1 MDWFGSLFWEQSALQ
16 AVCVISVI
24 IAVGLGLGK
33 LRVCGISL
41 GVTFVFFT
49 GILAGHLGLSIDP
62 EILKYAEDFG
72 LMLFVY
78 ELGLKVGPGF
88 FSSFRTGGIKLNML
102 GLGLVLAGTAVA
114 VALSYLMAI
123 PMTDMV
129 GILSGATTNTP
140 SLGAAQQ
147 AISQLGLS
155 TEGAA
160 LSCAVTY
167 PLGVVGVI
175 LAFVVVR
182 KFVAR
187 KSDYEERHQDDSDHT
202 YVAEFRVTNPG
213 IYGRSLRE
221 ISSLGSTHFVVSR
234 IWHDEDVSIPG
245 PDDVLCEGDRV
256 LVITN
261 EDEVAK
267 LTVLFGEKSERDWN
281 KPDINWDS
289 LDKNLVSRT
298 ITISKPQFNGRRLGS
313 LKLRKLYVVNIS
325 RVSRSGVRLLA
336 RPDLMLQLG
345 DRLTIVGTPEA
356 INKVGA
362 MMGNSD
368 TDLKDP
374 NLAAIFI
381 GMVLSLIV
389 GSIPISIPGISV
401 PIKLGLAGGPIVV
414 GILIGRFG
422 PHFHMVTYTTRS
434 ANLMLRGIGLSLF
447 LACLGLDAGG
457 QFIDTILRGD
467 GLTWVAAGFIITLF
481 PSLAMTIA
489 AMRWWHLDFG
499 TAAGMVSGA
508 MANPMSMTYA
518 DGITPGDNAPVAYA
532 TTYPLSMF
540 ARVVIAQLLVLCF
553 L

>member
-1 MDWFGSLFWEQSALQ
+1 MNWFESLFFEQSALQ

-33 LRVCGISL
+33 LRICGISL

-49 GILAGHLGLSIDP
+49 GIMAGHLGLAIDP
-62 EILKYAEDFG
+62 VILKYAENFG

-88 FSSFRTGGIKLNML
+88 FSSFRTGGIRLNML
-102 GLGLVLAGTAVA
+102 GLGLVLAGTATA
-114 VALSYLMAI
+114 IALSYILSI

-147 AISQLGLS
+147 AINQLGLPA
-155 TEGAA
+155 EGAA

-175 LAFVVVR
+175 LAFIIVKR
-182 KFVAR
+182 FVAR
-187 KSDYEERHQDDSDHT
+187 KADYEPRYHGESDHT
-202 YVAEFRVTNPG
+202 YVVEFHVTNPG
-213 IYGRSLRE
+213 IDNLTLRE
-221 ISSLGSTHFVVSR
+221 INRLVTTNFVVSR
-234 IWHDEDVSIPG
+234 IWHGDDVSIPG
-245 PDDVLCEGDRV
+245 PDDVLHIGDRV
-256 LVITN
+256 LAVTT
-261 EDEVAK
+261 EDEV
-267 LTVLFGEKSERDWN
+267 TRISVLFGRKSDRDWN
-281 KPDINWDS
+281 KPDINWDT

-298 ITISKPQFNGRRLGS
+298 IAISKPQLNGRRLGS
-313 LKLRKLYVVNIS
+313 LRLRKHYLVNIS

-336 RPDLMLQLG
+336 RPDLILQLG

-356 INKVGA
+356 INKVGSLV
-362 MMGNSD
+362 GNSV

-389 GSIPISIPGISV
+389 GSIPIAIPGISV

-422 PHFHMVTYTTRS
+422 PHVHMVTYTTRS

-447 LACLGLDAGG
+447 LACLGLDSGG
-457 QFIDTILRGD
+457 KFLETIMRAD
-467 GLTWVAAGFIITLF
+467 GLIWIAAGFIITLL
-481 PSLAMTIA
+481 PSLAMTVA

-499 TAAGMVSGA
+499 SAAGMVSGA

-518 DGITPGDNAPVAYA
+518 NEITPGDDAPVAYA

-540 ARVVIAQLLVLCF
+540 ARVVIAQLLIICF
-553 L
+553 V

>member
-1 MDWFGSLFWEQSALQ
+1 MQ

-33 LRVCGISL
+33 LRICGISL

-49 GILAGHLGLSIDP
+49 GIMAGHLGLAIDP
-62 EILKYAEDFG
+62 VILKYAENFG

-88 FSSFRTGGIKLNML
+88 FSSFRTGGIRLNML
-102 GLGLVLAGTAVA
+102 GLGLVLAGTATA
-114 VALSYLMAI
+114 IALSYILSI

-147 AISQLGLS
+147 AINQLGLPA
-155 TEGAA
+155 EGAA

-175 LAFVVVR
+175 LAFIIVKR
-182 KFVAR
+182 FVAR
-187 KSDYEERHQDDSDHT
+187 KADYEPRYHGESDHT
-202 YVAEFRVTNPG
+202 YVVEFHVTNPG
-213 IYGRSLRE
+213 IDNLTLRE
-221 ISSLGSTHFVVSR
+221 INRLVTTNFVVSR
-234 IWHDEDVSIPG
+234 IWHGDEVSIPG
-245 PDDVLCEGDRV
+245 PDDVLHIGDRV
-256 LVITN
+256 LAVTT
-261 EDEVAK
+261 EDEVTR
-267 LTVLFGEKSERDWN
+267 LSVLFGEKSDRDWN
-281 KPDINWDS
+281 KPDINWDT

-298 ITISKPQFNGRRLGS
+298 IAISKPQLNGRRLGS
-313 LKLRKLYVVNIS
+313 LRLRKHYLVNIS

-336 RPDLMLQLG
+336 RPDLILQLG

-356 INKVGA
+356 INKVGSLV
-362 MMGNSD
+362 GNSV

-389 GSIPISIPGISV
+389 GSIPIAIPGISV

-447 LACLGLDAGG
+447 LACLGLDSGG
-457 QFIDTILRGD
+457 KFLETIMRAD
-467 GLTWVAAGFIITLF
+467 GLIWIAAGFIITLL
-481 PSLAMTIA
+481 PSLAMTVA

-499 TAAGMVSGA
+499 SAAGMVSGA

-518 DGITPGDNAPVAYA
+518 NEITPGDDAPVAYA

-540 ARVVIAQLLVLCF
+540 ARVVIAQLLIICF
-553 L
+553 V